1 MISNGRRREQK
12 TRRPARTASGFL
24 GPVLFILSCT
34 SPQDAN
40 PGLGDTDDLGVPT
53 GDLAGSPGK
62 FQIHHINV
70 GQGDAALL
78 VAPNGQTALFDS
90 GNVYDCSGI
99 KRYLRDRGLTR
110 IDYHFLSHYHSDH
123 MGCLEQLAEVGIQII
138 TAGYDRGDASP
149 SPVFTGYANTLGA
162 LRKTVAKG
170 QTILLDA
177 AAPTPVR
184 VTCVDLNGAGV
195 YPPAGGDENAMS
207 VVFKVSYGAFD
218 EVIGGDLTGSTA
230 RMDDVEST
238 VAAAVGPVEVYKV
251 HHHGSAFSSNDNWL
265 NQTSPLVGII
275 SVGNGNTYGHPAS
288 ASLRRL
294 HDHGVK
300 TYWTERGAGAQP
312 DPAWDQVGGNIVIE
326 ATPEPGARFTVSG
339 SGLSDSYVSR

>member
-1 MISNGRRREQK
+1 
-12 TRRPARTASGFL
+12 
-24 GPVLFILSCT
+24 
-34 SPQDAN
+34 
-40 PGLGDTDDLGVPT
+40 
-53 GDLAGSPGK
+53 
-62 FQIHHINV
+62 
-70 GQGDAALL
+70 
-78 VAPNGQTALFDS
+78 
-90 GNVYDCSGI
+90 
-99 KRYLRDRGLTR
+99 
-110 IDYHFLSHYHSDH
+110 

-288 ASLRRL
+288 ASLRRQ
-294 HDHGVK
+294 HRH
-300 TYWTERGAGAQP
+300 RGYAGAWGQVHGLGQRLIGQLRQP
-312 DPAWDQVGGNIVIE
+312 LTHGWDVDSVRADSGPYMRIE
-326 ATPEPGARFTVSG
+326 
-339 SGLSDSYVSR
+339 